1 MRHFS
6 PNGNLT
12 VKQTD
17 FCARRRENPLT
28 LGSVPWTQC
37 KALSSWHQVV
47 YKLSRDL
54 WHNGITNHPPS
65 QVKFTSSLT
74 WSLFTLTVIEFKNC
88 LVLTCQILRWG
99 FLKKKTNRNLR
110 FQIRIQ
116 YFKDKAAQINLL
128 KNSFN
133 NLELNLSLSL
143 ETTNSVGE
151 A

>member
-54 WHNGITNHPPS
+54 WHWHHKSP
-65 QVKFTSSLT
+65 SLT
-74 WSLFTLTVIEFKNC
+74 RKIHIQPYLVIVHAYSYRIQELPGFNLPDLTLRF
-88 LVLTCQILRWG
+88 
-99 FLKKKTNRNLR
+99 FLKKTNRNLR